1 MASLPASDGREE
13 EALAA
18 LRRVLHAWTG
28 PEGEA
33 GREARLLKNAAFLE
47 SLQQLVSQLACL
59 HGAADRVGA
68 DGAFFADREERRE
81 TEGGSGVSFSDA
93 RVALND
99 LLSSNL
105 PLSVVESHALV
116 QDLLR
121 RQQAGTGAVS
131 APKREA
137 ACFPLGRSE
146 GEQGGVFGLGSASL
160 EAPAAPPLL
169 LPLPGSLLVS
179 SPSARYCP
187 KRPRHSQPVTSPSVD
202 AAFLRSILAG
212 DQQALSLHSESRSA
226 QRGGAGATL
235 NGGEPDGDE
244 ALKRDQ
250 CERWKAH
257 VGGLFIPF
265 FDADDEYRDD
275 YDPGYRILDLA
286 EAHYIH
292 DCHTF
297 RQNPVDLVGG
307 LSACSR
313 RPRLSAHLER
323 IYSRRSAATVRGS
336 RSVTEDRGDK
346 SEERGPKA
354 ESELGPRGQD
364 SPRFG
369 AWGSGARR
377 ETAAFAGGPG
387 TGGTGGGRSSPS
399 FGFHGGDESR
409 AGGPPD
415 EAHMFEFSLD
425 DEGDRDATAEME
437 NKESSR
443 ESRAVSLEDELADC
457 TVQVSSRFSGSKAP
471 LPPVPGAARLDSKN
485 DGASSSAKPGGESAP
500 AGPFSPVQG
509 DDPGASGRVEVSVGA
524 PGDLSTL
531 SAAEEDQLA
540 AYEREMKLCE
550 AWRERYCNGD
560 PGAFRAR
567 QQAMRSACILSFEG
581 SKDSE
586 AQPQGGQLG
595 SVLRPLY
602 PKSDDAF
609 YPVRIQPSSQR
620 SSLREPRGTARGS
633 EETEERLE
641 ETDDSG
647 AESGPG
653 GKAAAARTR
662 PAGTGRGED
671 ASEARPTHGEA
682 KRGQEHSSLPR
693 QPQQG
698 RGTTAP
704 AVIYDCFHLKVVFE
718 RGRTGFEDHRELVL
732 PPGTLL
738 AGRYEVEKEVGRAA
752 FSRCLRCIDTVTN
765 KQVCLKVIR
774 NEKEYMD
781 QSLDEVKTLRFLSAN
796 GDPDALHF
804 LRLCDFFYH
813 REHLVLVTELLSQNL
828 YEFSS
833 FFRKNHLPSFWTVG
847 KIQRIA
853 RELLVALRFVHS
865 LNVVH
870 CDLKPENILLRPQA
884 ITDTRFYKCLSQQ
897 QPSAIVAEVFANCV
911 RRNSADGRLAADAA
925 DRDASARKRN
935 GVSASSGSDVSPF
948 SLQLPCT
955 QFGTSLSPQKDA
967 PCAASLHAPVSVK
980 LIDFGNSC
988 LTSDPLITYVQSRSY
1003 RAPEVLLE
1011 LPYDTKID
1019 IWSLGCVLFELWTSV
1034 VLFMNDSVHSLL
1046 ARIVGI
1052 IGQIPWYMVEKSP
1065 KKEELFDSD
1074 GFLYVV
1080 LPSEN
1085 SEWKGDSKGKGT
1097 RSHEEEKE
1105 GRRDEG
1111 EREGKR
1117 ESQGRMLRFL
1127 LPKRTSLRQRMRATD
1142 EVFID
1147 FLEKMLIIDPAQRW
1161 DANRLLTHPFLDQH
1175 RYPDG
1180 L

>member
-146 GEQGGVFGLGSASL
+146 TEQGGVFGLGSASL

-364 SPRFG
+364 S
-369 AWGSGARR
+369 
-377 ETAAFAGGPG
+377 
-387 TGGTGGGRSSPS
+387 
-399 FGFHGGDESR
+399 
-409 AGGPPD
+409 
-415 EAHMFEFSLD
+415 
-425 DEGDRDATAEME
+425 
-437 NKESSR
+437 
-443 ESRAVSLEDELADC
+443 
-457 TVQVSSRFSGSKAP
+457 
-471 LPPVPGAARLDSKN
+471 
-485 DGASSSAKPGGESAP
+485 
-500 AGPFSPVQG
+500 
-509 DDPGASGRVEVSVGA
+509 
-524 PGDLSTL
+524 
-531 SAAEEDQLA
+531 
-540 AYEREMKLCE
+540 
-550 AWRERYCNGD
+550 
-560 PGAFRAR
+560 
-567 QQAMRSACILSFEG
+567 
-581 SKDSE
+581 
-586 AQPQGGQLG
+586 
-595 SVLRPLY
+595 
-602 PKSDDAF
+602 
-609 YPVRIQPSSQR
+609 
-620 SSLREPRGTARGS
+620 
-633 EETEERLE
+633 
-641 ETDDSG
+641 
-647 AESGPG
+647 
-653 GKAAAARTR
+653 
-662 PAGTGRGED
+662 
-671 ASEARPTHGEA
+671 
-682 KRGQEHSSLPR
+682 
-693 QPQQG
+693 
-698 RGTTAP
+698 
-704 AVIYDCFHLKVVFE
+704 
-718 RGRTGFEDHRELVL
+718 
-732 PPGTLL
+732 
-738 AGRYEVEKEVGRAA
+738 
-752 FSRCLRCIDTVTN
+752 
-765 KQVCLKVIR
+765 
-774 NEKEYMD
+774 
-781 QSLDEVKTLRFLSAN
+781 
-796 GDPDALHF
+796 
-804 LRLCDFFYH
+804 
-813 REHLVLVTELLSQNL
+813 
-828 YEFSS
+828 
-833 FFRKNHLPSFWTVG
+833 
-847 KIQRIA
+847 
-853 RELLVALRFVHS
+853 
-865 LNVVH
+865 
-870 CDLKPENILLRPQA
+870 
-884 ITDTRFYKCLSQQ
+884 
-897 QPSAIVAEVFANCV
+897 
-911 RRNSADGRLAADAA
+911 
-925 DRDASARKRN
+925 
-935 GVSASSGSDVSPF
+935 
-948 SLQLPCT
+948 
-955 QFGTSLSPQKDA
+955 
-967 PCAASLHAPVSVK
+967 
-980 LIDFGNSC
+980 
-988 LTSDPLITYVQSRSY
+988 
-1003 RAPEVLLE
+1003 
-1011 LPYDTKID
+1011 
-1019 IWSLGCVLFELWTSV
+1019 
-1034 VLFMNDSVHSLL
+1034 
-1046 ARIVGI
+1046 
-1052 IGQIPWYMVEKSP
+1052 
-1065 KKEELFDSD
+1065 
-1074 GFLYVV
+1074 
-1080 LPSEN
+1080 
-1085 SEWKGDSKGKGT
+1085 
-1097 RSHEEEKE
+1097 
-1105 GRRDEG
+1105 
-1111 EREGKR
+1111 
-1117 ESQGRMLRFL
+1117 
-1127 LPKRTSLRQRMRATD
+1127 
-1142 EVFID
+1142 
-1147 FLEKMLIIDPAQRW
+1147 
-1161 DANRLLTHPFLDQH
+1161 
-1175 RYPDG
+1175 
-1180 L
+1180 